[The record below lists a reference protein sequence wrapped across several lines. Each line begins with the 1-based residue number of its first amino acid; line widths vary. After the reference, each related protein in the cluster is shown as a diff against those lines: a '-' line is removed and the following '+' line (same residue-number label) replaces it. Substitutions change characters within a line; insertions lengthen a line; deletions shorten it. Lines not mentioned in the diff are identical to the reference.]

1 MSILYDVLCKVEKK
15 NAPVPR
21 SNADSQ
27 PNEGGRHRL
36 DLGGSALEE
45 SVKFVQ
51 RVFVFPNSH
60 CPRVVVFSSV
70 DQLNRSNELCSRAG
84 QVLATLVSGSVCLV
98 DANLRMPSLQRLLV

>member
-1 MSILYDVLCKVEKK
+1 MSKLYDDLCQVKTE
-15 NAPVPR
+15 NTPVPL

-45 SVKFVQ
+45 TVKFVH

-60 CPRVVVFSSV
+60 APRVVVFSSV
-70 DQLNRSNELCSRAG
+70 DQVSGSNEICSRAG
-84 QVLATLVSGSVCLV
+84 QVLATQVSGSVCLV
-98 DANLRMPSLQRLLV
+98 DA